1 MSLKATLTE
10 ELKAAMKARATIRL
24 ATIRA
29 LQTAIKEAEISSQKE
44 LEDPQV
50 LDLIQKQLKQ
60 RQDSEALYEQNDRPD
75 LALRERAEAAELQ
88 SFLPEAMSQDE
99 IDAVIEAAIKE
110 TGASSIK
117 DMGKVINLIKPQVAG
132 RADNALVAQAVKLH
146 LS

>member
-99 IDAVIEAAIKE
+99 IDAEIEAAIKE

-117 DMGKVINLIKPQVAG
+117 DMGKVINLLKPKIAG